1 MAHGQELRRLA
12 AHLRCSKAKGFNRRR
27 EADGTNALER
37 PSSVSGRG
45 ATLRVAGPLVLAAV
59 LIGLNFVAI
68 KVAVESIPPL
78 LVGALRF
85 TLGGLLLLC
94 FLRAMG
100 LGGSRLTRRLFLTT
114 LGIGL
119 VGGTLYNITLN
130 EGTSLTSASSAAL
143 IMATAPVWGMLLAAG
158 FGVEPLRATTLI
170 GAGVSLVGVGLI
182 LGRGLE
188 GGGSSLV
195 GDLLVFAASVCFG
208 AYAVLSQAQQGR
220 YPPLTIAAYTIFFGG
235 LAIFPFT
242 PVELASW
249 EWGSVSAVSWI
260 AVGYMAF
267 VSTAFGY
274 GVWQW
279 GLSRIGV
286 DQVLVYLNL
295 ITLTGVVSSVVI
307 LGEGF
312 GITKILGTVVLLAG
326 VYLAHRR

>member
-1 MAHGQELRRLA
+1 MLQ
-12 AHLRCSKAKGFNRRR
+12 CTKAKGLKSRR

-37 PSSVSGRG
+37 PSTVRGRG
-45 ATLRVAGPLVLAAV
+45 ATLEVEGALVLAAL

-85 TLGGLLLLC
+85 TLGGLLLLS
-94 FLRAMG
+94 FVRAMG

-130 EGTSLTSASSAAL
+130 EGTSMTSASSAAL
-143 IMATAPVWGMLLAAG
+143 IMATSPVWGMLIAAG
-158 FGVEPLRATTLI
+158 FGVEPLRATNLI
-170 GAGVSLVGVGLI
+170 GAGVSLVGVVLI

-208 AYAVLSQAQQGR
+208 AYVVLSRAQHSH
-220 YPPLTIAAYTIFFGG
+220 YPPLTIGAYTIFFGG

-242 PVELASW
+242 TVELASW

-267 VSTAFGY
+267 VSTALGY
-274 GVWQW
+274 GVWHW

-286 DQVLVYLNL
+286 DRVVVYQYL
-295 ITLTGVVSSVVI
+295 ITLTGVVSSVVV

-312 GITKILGTVVLLAG
+312 GLTKVLGALVLLAG